1 MKTGLFFG
9 SFNPVH
15 VGHMVI
21 AQYMAEF
28 TDLEQVWLVVSP
40 QNPLKPSAS
49 LLQDYHRFEMVRIA
63 VGDYPKLKASKIEFG
78 LPRPSYT
85 VDTLAYLREEFP
97 DRQFVP
103 IMGTDNLENLHKWK
117 NWETILQEHEVYVYP
132 RPNHDGGNLSKHPKV
147 KLVGGTPLMEISAS
161 FIRTAIS
168 QKKDVRFMLP
178 QDVYRYLD
186 EMNFYRK

>member
-85 VDTLAYLREEFP
+85 VDTLAYLREEYP

-117 NWETILQEHEVYVYP
+117 NWESILQEHELY
-132 RPNHDGGNLSKHPKV
+132 
-147 KLVGGTPLMEISAS
+147 
-161 FIRTAIS
+161 
-168 QKKDVRFMLP
+168 
-178 QDVYRYLD
+178 
-186 EMNFYRK
+186 